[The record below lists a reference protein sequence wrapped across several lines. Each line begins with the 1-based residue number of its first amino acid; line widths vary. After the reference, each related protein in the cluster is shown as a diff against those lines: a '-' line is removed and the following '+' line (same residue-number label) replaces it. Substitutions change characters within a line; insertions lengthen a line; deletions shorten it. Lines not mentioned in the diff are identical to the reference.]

1 MADEVVPVY
10 LREILLNA
18 GPFNPETCTLVAVDG
33 TGQDMRVPFRL
44 FDTGRDRTQQIVIS
58 AGIAAVPVQHYDYFN
73 LDLTEDITGW
83 SFGTMPYEDRSA
95 TIAIRINQGATPYL
109 LEWPDN
115 FWWTGD
121 APLISMEANRSD
133 LLVLTTMNSGVTWLA
148 DLARGY
154 RAPTP

>member
-1 MADEVVPVY
+1 MADPIMAF
-10 LREILLNA
+10 LRDILVTA
-18 GPFNPETCTLVAVDG
+18 GPYNPETDTVVGVNGDG
-33 TGQDMRVPFRL
+33 EDIRIPLRL
-44 FDTGRDRTQQIVIS
+44 FDTGRDRTVVCDIVD
-58 AGIAAVPVQHYDYFN
+58 GVVQVPIQFNDYFVLN
-73 LDLTEDITGW
+73 LTEDVTGW
-83 SFGTMPYEDRSA
+83 LFGTLPYEDRSA
-95 TIAIRINQGATPYL
+95 TIAIRINQGVTPFL
-109 LEWPDN
+109 LTWPDN